1 MTSGRH
7 IKIGRAW
14 GVRSTSISPRLLR
27 PTTLQIS
34 RTSYFSSRAP
44 MSTGHHHHEGF
55 PIKLNGTVIITG
67 GTRGIGFAYSCAVA
81 QAGAN
86 VALIFRQRREDADK
100 AVEEIQKKYKNI
112 KVKAYQCDVS
122 DVEATNRTFHQIDQ
136 EMGNLSALM
145 ANAGTSVVKP
155 AMELTEEDF
164 RLVYGTNVLGVFNTC
179 RAAARLW
186 QESHRSGSI
195 VITGSMSAQI
205 INQAAPNKPLTQ
217 LQSSTSPKGLAAEW
231 APRIRVNCISPGYVD
246 TDQTRHMDKDIIKH
260 QEENVPLRRFAE
272 PQEICGQAI
281 FLLSDHA
288 SYMTGSDVVIDGGQL
303 IW

>member
-1 MTSGRH
+1 
-7 IKIGRAW
+7 
-14 GVRSTSISPRLLR
+14 
-27 PTTLQIS
+27 
-34 RTSYFSSRAP
+34 

-55 PIKLNGTVIITG
+55 PIKLNGECTVIITG

-217 LQSSTSPKGLAAEW
+217 VFYNSSKAAVVNLTKGLAAEW

-272 PQEICGQAI
+272 PREICCQAI